1 MIVLLKCFNCMKKS
15 LLMLGAAAIALAS
28 CTNEEVLNVSDSRT
42 IGFNGTGIDNITRAD
57 ITSSDFTHF
66 YVYGGYNDTPIFN
79 KTEVSYSGGN
89 WTYNPTKYWAA
100 GTWRFA
106 GYEGGDGVT
115 PAWSYADGLTLE
127 VNSNA
132 SNQSDVVYAAS
143 SDITVDDAAS
153 YSTPVALTFTHLLSK
168 IQFKFLKDAQ
178 SLGGVKVELSNF
190 TVSGI
195 MTNAKWEA
203 GTQEAATSPVTGSYS
218 DFSSAE
224 EIVAN
229 TGLSTDAFYVI
240 PQTVGSFAITAD
252 AVVTDDAGT
261 QVHSGQITATVP
273 NGEYAEW
280 SAQNYYIYTATLKM
294 ENIIDPDDPDK
305 QPKPIEFTGTKAD
318 DWNLPTKDDDVVLD

>member
-1 MIVLLKCFNCMKKS
+1 MKKG
-15 LLMLGAAAIALAS
+15 LLMLGAAAMMLAS
-28 CTNEEVLNVSDSRT
+28 CTQNEVMEVSESRA

-57 ITSSDFTHF
+57 ITSSAFIHF
-66 YVYGGYNDTPIFN
+66 YVYGGYGETAIFD
-79 KTEVSYSGGN
+79 KTEVNYDGGN
-89 WTYNPTKYWAA
+89 WGYTPTKYWAN
-100 GTWRFA
+100 GTWKFA
-106 GYEGGDGVT
+106 GYEGGNGVT
-115 PAWSYADGLTLE
+115 PTWSYANGLTLE

-143 SDITVDDAAS
+143 SDITVEDAAN

-195 MTNAKWEA
+195 TTNAKWEA
-203 GTQEAATSPVTGSYS
+203 GVQKAATSAETGSYG

-240 PQTVGSFAITAD
+240 PQTVGTFTITAD

-261 QVHSGQITATVP
+261 EVHSGQITATVP
-273 NGEYAEW
+273 TTDITEW
-280 SAQNYYIYTATLKM
+280 TAQNYYIYTATVALS
-294 ENIIDPDDPDK
+294 NIKDPDNPDQ
-305 QPKPIEFTGTKAD
+305 QPQPIEFTGTEAD
-318 DWNLPTKDDDVVLD
+318 DWNDPDDDNTIDLN

>member
-1 MIVLLKCFNCMKKS
+1 MKKG
-15 LLMLGAAAIALAS
+15 LLMLGAATMMLAS
-28 CTNEEVLNVSDSRT
+28 CTQNEVLEVSESRA

-57 ITSSDFTHF
+57 ITSSAFTHF
-66 YVYGGYNDTPIFN
+66 YVYGGYNETAIFD
-79 KTEVSYSGGN
+79 KTEVK
-89 WTYNPTKYWAA
+89 YNNSDWEYTPTKYWAN
-100 GTWRFA
+100 GTWKFA

-115 PAWSYADGLTLE
+115 PTWSYADGLTLE

-132 SNQSDVVYAAS
+132 SNQSDVVYASS
-143 SDITVDDAAS
+143 SDITVDDAAN

-190 TVSGI
+190 TVSNI
-195 MTNAKWEA
+195 TTNAKWEA
-203 GTQEAATSPVTGSYS
+203 GVQKAATSAETGSYG

-240 PQTVGSFAITAD
+240 PQTVGNFTITAD

-261 QVHSGQITATVP
+261 EVHRGQITATVP
-273 NGEYAEW
+273 TTDITAW
-280 SAQNYYIYTATLKM
+280 IAQNYYIYTATVAM
-294 ENIIDPDDPDK
+294 SNIKDPEDPGQ

-318 DWNLPTKDDDVVLD
+318 DWNEPDDDSTIDLN

>member
-57 ITSSDFTHF
+57 ITSSAFTHF

-79 KTEVSYSGGN
+79 KTEVSYDGGN

-195 MTNAKWEA
+195 TTNAKWEA
-203 GTQEAATSPVTGSYS
+203 GVQKAATSAETGSYS
-218 DFSSAE
+218 DFLSAE

-273 NGEYAEW
+273 SGEYAEW

-305 QPKPIEFTGTKAD
+305 QPKPIEFTGTEAD
-318 DWNLPTKDDDVVLD
+318 DWNSPNDDKVELN

>member
-1 MIVLLKCFNCMKKS
+1 MKKS

-168 IQFKFLKDAQ
+168 IQFKFLKNIQ

-190 TVSGI
+190 TVRGI
-195 MTNAKWEA
+195 TTNAKWEA

>member
-1 MIVLLKCFNCMKKS
+1 
-15 LLMLGAAAIALAS
+15 MLGAAAIALAS

-294 ENIIDPDDPDK
+294 EIIIDPDDPDK

>member
-1 MIVLLKCFNCMKKS
+1 MKKG
-15 LLMLGAAAIALAS
+15 LLMLGAATMMLAS
-28 CTNEEVLNVSDSRT
+28 CTQNEVLEVSESRA

-57 ITSSDFTHF
+57 ITSSAFTHF
-66 YVYGGYNDTPIFN
+66 YVYGGYNETAIFD
-79 KTEVSYSGGN
+79 KTEVK
-89 WTYNPTKYWAA
+89 YNNSDWEYTPTKYWAN
-100 GTWRFA
+100 GTWKFA

-115 PAWSYADGLTLE
+115 PTWSYADGLTLE

-132 SNQSDVVYAAS
+132 SNQSDVVYASS
-143 SDITVDDAAS
+143 SDITVDDAAN

-190 TVSGI
+190 TVSNI
-195 MTNAKWEA
+195 TTNAKWEA
-203 GTQEAATSPVTGSYS
+203 GIQKAATSAETGSYG

-240 PQTVGSFAITAD
+240 PQTVGNFTITAD

-261 QVHSGQITATVP
+261 EVHRGQITATVP
-273 NGEYAEW
+273 TTDITAW
-280 SAQNYYIYTATLKM
+280 IAQNYYIYTATVAM
-294 ENIIDPDDPDK
+294 SNIKDPEDPGQ

-318 DWNLPTKDDDVVLD
+318 DWNEPDDDNTIDLN

>member
-1 MIVLLKCFNCMKKS
+1 MKKG
-15 LLMLGAAAIALAS
+15 LLMLGAATMMLAS
-28 CTNEEVLNVSDSRT
+28 CTQNEVLEVSESRA

-57 ITSSDFTHF
+57 ITSSAFTHF
-66 YVYGGYNDTPIFN
+66 YVYGGYNETAIFD
-79 KTEVSYSGGN
+79 KTEVK
-89 WTYNPTKYWAA
+89 YNNSDWEYTPTKYWAN
-100 GTWRFA
+100 GTWKFA

-115 PAWSYADGLTLE
+115 PTWSYADGLTLE

-132 SNQSDVVYAAS
+132 SNQSDVVYASS
-143 SDITVDDAAS
+143 SDITVDDAAN

-190 TVSGI
+190 TVSNI
-195 MTNAKWEA
+195 TTNAKWEA
-203 GTQEAATSPVTGSYS
+203 GVQKAATSAETGSYG

-240 PQTVGSFAITAD
+240 PQTVGNFTITAD

-261 QVHSGQITATVP
+261 EVHRGQITATVP
-273 NGEYAEW
+273 TTDITEW
-280 SAQNYYIYTATLKM
+280 KAQNYYIYTATVAM
-294 ENIIDPDDPDK
+294 SNIKDPEDPGQ

-318 DWNLPTKDDDVVLD
+318 DWNEPDDDNTIDLN

>member
-1 MIVLLKCFNCMKKS
+1 MKKG
-15 LLMLGAAAIALAS
+15 LLMLGAATMMLAS
-28 CTNEEVLNVSDSRT
+28 CTQNEVLEVSESRA

-57 ITSSDFTHF
+57 ITSSAFTHF
-66 YVYGGYNDTPIFN
+66 YVYGGYKETAIFD
-79 KTEVSYSGGN
+79 KTEVK
-89 WTYNPTKYWAA
+89 YNNSDWEYTPTKYWAN
-100 GTWRFA
+100 GTWKFA

-115 PAWSYADGLTLE
+115 PTWSYADGLTLE

-132 SNQSDVVYAAS
+132 SNQSDVVYASS
-143 SDITVDDAAS
+143 SDITVDDAAN

-190 TVSGI
+190 TVSNI
-195 MTNAKWEA
+195 TTNAKWEA
-203 GTQEAATSPVTGSYS
+203 GVQKAATSAETGSYG

-240 PQTVGSFAITAD
+240 PQTVGNFTITAD

-261 QVHSGQITATVP
+261 EVHRGQITATVP
-273 NGEYAEW
+273 TTDITKW
-280 SAQNYYIYTATLKM
+280 IAQNYYIYTATVAM
-294 ENIIDPDDPDK
+294 SNIKDPEDPGQ

-318 DWNLPTKDDDVVLD
+318 DWNEPDDDNTIDLN

>member
-1 MIVLLKCFNCMKKS
+1 
-15 LLMLGAAAIALAS
+15 MLGAAAMMLAS
-28 CTNEEVLNVSDSRT
+28 CTQNEVLEVSESRA

-57 ITSSDFTHF
+57 ITSSAFTHF
-66 YVYGGYNDTPIFN
+66 YVYGGYGETAIFD
-79 KTEVSYSGGN
+79 KTEVNYDGG
-89 WTYNPTKYWAA
+89 WGYTPTKYWAN
-100 GTWRFA
+100 GTWKFA
-106 GYEGGDGVT
+106 GYEGGDGVAPT
-115 PAWSYADGLTLE
+115 WSYADGLTLE

-143 SDITVDDAAS
+143 PDITVDDAAN

-195 MTNAKWEA
+195 TTNAKWEA
-203 GTQEAATSPVTGSYS
+203 GVQKAATSSTTGSYS

-240 PQTVGSFAITAD
+240 PQTVGTFTITAD

-261 QVHSGQITATVP
+261 KVHSGQITATVP
-273 NGEYAEW
+273 TTDITTW
-280 SAQNYYIYTATLKM
+280 TAQNYYIYTATVAMSNIKDP
-294 ENIIDPDDPDK
+294 ENPDQ
-305 QPKPIEFTGTKAD
+305 QPKPIEFTGTKAN
-318 DWNLPTKDDDVVLD
+318 DWNEPDDDNTIDLN